1 MLKLMPIPHV
11 LHMKEIIPTSR
22 TNDCCG
28 DMFTGGPDV
37 PNNHARCSK
46 LSHGGKSHQHR
57 QHWVAIGSGMLV

>member
-11 LHMKEIIPTSR
+11 LHMKEIIPTSRR

-46 LSHGGKSHQHR
+46 LSHG
-57 QHWVAIGSGMLV
+57 

>member
-22 TNDCCG
+22 RTIDCCG

-46 LSHGGKSHQHR
+46 LHHG
-57 QHWVAIGSGMLV
+57 